1 MSRIMFRK
9 ALLCL
14 SLISLVG
21 CNDDDKTETTPTT
34 PEYQLPKIVVVG
46 HRGASALRPEHTL
59 ASYQKA
65 IDDGAD
71 FIEPDLVSTKMAY
84 WLPAMKMRLV
94 EQPM

>member
-1 MSRIMFRK
+1 MSRIMFKK

-21 CNDDDKTETTPTT
+21 CNDDDKTENSPTT
-34 PEYQLPKIVVVG
+34 PEYQLPKILVVG

-71 FIEPDLVSTKMAY
+71 FIA
-84 WLPAMKMRLV
+84 LPCFHTGRRIGYS
-94 EQPM
+94 P

>member
-1 MSRIMFRK
+1 MFRK

-34 PEYQLPKIVVVG
+34 PEYQLPKILVVG

-59 ASYQKA
+59 AS
-65 IDDGAD
+65 
-71 FIEPDLVSTKMAY
+71 
-84 WLPAMKMRLV
+84 
-94 EQPM
+94 